1 MAAGVE
7 DRTTAPNRQP
17 HTGCRAG
24 LYHPGMTSQ
33 ADPTRP
39 QPPRTPATGWRAKT
53 PNALTIARLGMTVV
67 FIIVLAMAD
76 TQAGPDWAIWACV
89 LFVVAAL
96 TDAADG
102 YLARRWNAVSRF
114 GRIMDPLADKLL
126 VLGAFV
132 MLAGADLGP
141 VSGVEPWMAVVILSR
156 ELLVTTARS
165 VFESTGVD
173 FSAAWS
179 GKIKMIVQSVAV
191 PLILLA
197 IAMTDSVRTGAH
209 PVAVWSAWAATIA
222 TAVSIVPYGLRI
234 MTLSKAPTGKDA
246 PE

>member
-1 MAAGVE
+1 
-7 DRTTAPNRQP
+7 
-17 HTGCRAG
+17 
-24 LYHPGMTSQ
+24 
-33 ADPTRP
+33 
-39 QPPRTPATGWRAKT
+39 
-53 PNALTIARLGMTVV
+53 MTVV

-76 TQAGPDWAIWACV
+76 TQAGPGWAIWACV
-89 LFVVAAL
+89 LFVAAAL

-141 VSGVEPWMAVVILSR
+141 VSGVQPWMAVVILSR

-234 MTLSKAPTGKDA
+234 VTMSKAPTGKDA